1 MAAGKAKDNLGRRA
15 ERGFSLTE
23 LLVSVLILVILVAIS
38 VPTLMRAYRSYQLS
52 DAATRL
58 SGELKTARF
67 TAIRRNT
74 PQDCRVQQTGSK
86 WTVWTDMNKDGVPQA
101 TEPQVIIG
109 SVIQMLSSGGSVPP
123 PDAIVAALGANSPS
137 LSVLSPGN
145 SIITFDQ
152 RGARKFPTNTLSVGI
167 YYLGNPNISGLGFRA
182 VVLLPSGNVQVWS
195 AGPGGPWQRVG

>member
-1 MAAGKAKDNLGRRA
+1 VAARNVKRVLKRSLT
-15 ERGFSLTE
+15 RGFSLTE
-23 LLVSVLILVILVAIS
+23 LLVSVLILVILVVIS

-74 PQDCRVQQTGSK
+74 PQDCRVQHTGAI
-86 WTVWTDMNKDGVPQA
+86 WTAWTDMNRDGVAQT

-109 SVIQMLSSGGSVPP
+109 SAIQMLGSGGSVPT

-137 LSVLSPGN
+137 LGVLSPGN
-145 SIITFDQ
+145 SVVTFDQ
-152 RGARKFPTNTLSVGI
+152 RGARQFSGGPSVGI
-167 YYLGNPNISGLGFRA
+167 YYLGNPAISGLGYRA

-195 AGPGGPWQRVG
+195 AGPGGPWFRVG